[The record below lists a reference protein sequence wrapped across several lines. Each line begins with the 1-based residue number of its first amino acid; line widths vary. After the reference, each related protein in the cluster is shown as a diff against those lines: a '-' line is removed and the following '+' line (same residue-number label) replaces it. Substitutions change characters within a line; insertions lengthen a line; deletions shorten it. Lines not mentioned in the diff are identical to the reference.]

1 MYISHLRIENFRNLE
16 VVEIHPAPGLNYFF
30 GENGAGKTSVLE
42 ALFLLSRGKSF
53 RTTASEELIRYK
65 AKSFQVFAAACEGAE
80 TQRMGLERSRKH
92 WRGRLNGEEVSALSE
107 LSRALP
113 MVLMEPNSHGLV
125 SGSPDGRR
133 RFLDWGVFHVEPRFL
148 EAWRQYSRGLKQ
160 RNAALR
166 RGQSQVIES
175 LDEVLAPLGEQL
187 SEYRKA
193 YFELLTA
200 EFSRQLDSERSGL
213 QDITLEFLPGWKSGG
228 LLECLR
234 QGRERDLEMGSSQQ
248 GPHRA
253 DILLARDGRPVRNA
267 LSRGEQKNV
276 AASLLLSQAVLL
288 RNSGHGPV
296 ILLDDLASEFDHR
309 HFQEVLQKALAC
321 ADQVW
326 VTGVQPDMLPE
337 KPQDGLA
344 EAGPGSVKSHPPMV
358 FHVEHGK
365 VTEVV

>member
-1 MYISHLRIENFRNLE
+1 VYISHLRIENFRNLE
-16 VVEIHPAPGLNYFF
+16 AVEIHPEPGLNYFF

-53 RTTASEELIRYK
+53 RTTASEELIRYH
-65 AKSFQVFAAACEGAE
+65 ANTFQVFAEVSEDAE
-80 TQRMGLERSRKH
+80 TQRLGLERSRKH
-92 WRGRLNGEEVSALSE
+92 WRGRLNGAEVSALSE

-113 MVLMEPNSHGLV
+113 MVLMEPNSHALV

-175 LDEVLAPLGEQL
+175 LDEMLAPLGEQL
-187 SEYRKA
+187 SEYRKT
-193 YFELLTA
+193 YFESLA
-200 EFSRQLDSERSGL
+200 VEFSRQLNSERSGL
-213 QDITLEFLPGWKSGG
+213 QDITLELLPGWKSGS
-228 LLECLR
+228 LLESLQ
-234 QGRERDLEMGSSQQ
+234 QGRERDLELGLSQH

-253 DILLARDGRPVRNA
+253 DILLARDGRLVRNA

-288 RNSGHGPV
+288 RNTGHGPV

-326 VTGVQPDMLPE
+326 VTGVQNEVLLGQAQTVLSE
-337 KPQDGLA
+337 GWSSNL
-344 EAGPGSVKSHPPMV
+344 KSPPAV

-365 VTEVV
+365 VTKVV

>member
-16 VVEIHPAPGLNYFF
+16 AVDIQPAPGLNYFF

-53 RTTASEELIRYK
+53 RTTASEDLIRYN
-65 AKSFQVFAAACEGAE
+65 ASTFQVFAVACEGAE
-80 TQRMGLERSRKH
+80 SQRLGLERSRKH
-92 WRGRLNGEEVSALSE
+92 WRGRFNGEEVSALSE

-148 EAWRQYSRGLKQ
+148 EVWRQYSRGLKQ

-166 RGQSQVIES
+166 RGQAQVIES
-175 LDEVLAPLGEQL
+175 LDEMLAPLGEQL
-187 SEYRKA
+187 SEYRKS
-193 YFELLTA
+193 YFESLVA
-200 EFSRQLDSERSGL
+200 EFARQLDSERSGL

-228 LLECLR
+228 LLESLR
-234 QGRERDLEMGSSQQ
+234 QSRERDLEMGSSQQ

-276 AASLLLSQAVLL
+276 AASLLLSQAILL
-288 RNSGHGPV
+288 RNAGHGPV

-326 VTGVQPDMLPE
+326 LTGVQHDMLAG
-337 KPQDGLA
+337 KPQNELTKAVFG
-344 EAGPGSVKSHPPMV
+344 GNTKSPLMV

-365 VTEVV
+365 VAKVV